1 MMRIRIQHVMRIE
14 ILHVKRID
22 LVQGRTTV
30 KEDGGAEVDII
41 LSRPRM
47 PVC

>member
-1 MMRIRIQHVMRIE
+1 MTRIRIQHVMRIR

-22 LVQGRTTV
+22 LVHGRTV
-30 KEDGGAEVDII
+30 KEDGGAELDII
-41 LSRPRM
+41 MSRPRM